1 MKAITQEEF
10 DFILARI
17 VSELGV
23 HVLRV
28 PGVYEILAEHFT
40 KQVLEVWEAWRQFE
54 VKVDQAPEWL
64 LEVAIEVISEKK

>member
-1 MKAITQEEF
+1 MKEITQEEF
-10 DFILARI
+10 DFILAKI

-54 VKVDQAPEWL
+54 VKADQAPEWL

>member
-1 MKAITQEEF
+1 VKEITQEEF

-54 VKVDQAPEWL
+54 VKADQAPEWL

>member
-1 MKAITQEEF
+1 VKEITQEEF
-10 DFILARI
+10 DFILAKI

-54 VKVDQAPEWL
+54 LKADQAPEWL